1 MKTISIM
8 TACYNEEDNVVQLAD
23 AVRKVM
29 KDELPQYD
37 YEHVFIDNCSE
48 DSTLSL
54 LRAICSRDKHVR
66 VIENARNFGHIRSPF
81 YGILQTAGDCTIS
94 MAADFQDPPS
104 LIPTF
109 IRKWEEGY
117 KVVCA
122 VKTTSKESHAMF
134 GIRKLYYRLVKKMS
148 EVDSI
153 DNFTGFGLYDKQV
166 ITALKLMEDPYPY
179 FRGLICEIG
188 FKRAIVEFNQP
199 KRERGKTHN
208 NFYTLFDMAMLGITA
223 NSKVPLRL
231 ATIGGF
237 IFSVIALI
245 GALVYFIL
253 KLVFWYNMPM
263 GIAPLIIS
271 VFFFSSIQLFF
282 IGLLGEYIAQIL
294 TKVTNRPL
302 VIESERI
309 NFDSDAKAAVKTD
322 ITGESPDEDTTSAD
336 AATEESS
343 IVTNSNADNNKETD
357 NAN

>member
-1 MKTISIM
+1 MKKISIV
-8 TACYNEEDNVVQLAD
+8 TACYNEEMNVVQISD
-23 AVRKVM
+23 AVRKIM
-29 KDELPQYD
+29 TEELAQYD

-48 DSTLSL
+48 DNTLSL
-54 LRAICSRDKHVR
+54 LRQICSRDNHVK
-66 VIENARNFGHIRSPF
+66 VIENSRNFGYIRSPF
-81 YGILQTAGDCTIS
+81 HGLMQVEGDCAIS
-94 MAADFQDPPS
+94 LVADFQDPPS
-104 LIPTF
+104 LIPTLVK
-109 IRKWEEGY
+109 KWEEGY

-122 VKTTSKESHAMF
+122 VKTTSKENPLMYLMRSM
-134 GIRKLYYRLVKKMS
+134 YYKTLKKMS

-153 DNFTGFGLYDKQV
+153 NHFTGFGLYDKQV
-166 ITALKLMEDPYPY
+166 VEALRLMDDPYPY
-179 FRGLICEIG
+179 FRGLICEVG
-188 FKRAIVEFNQP
+188 FKRALVEFEQP
-199 KRERGKTHN
+199 KRERGKTHSS
-208 NFYTLFDMAMLGITA
+208 FYKLFDVAMLGITA

-309 NFDSDAKAAVKTD
+309 NFDSAAKAAVKTD

>member
-1 MKTISIM
+1 MKKISII
-8 TACYNEEDNVVQLAD
+8 TGCYNEEDNVIQLTEAIC
-23 AVRKVM
+23 KIM
-29 KDELPQYD
+29 KEELPQYD

-54 LRAICSRDKHVR
+54 LRDVCSKDRHVK
-66 VIENARNFGHIRSPF
+66 VIENSRNFGHVRSPF
-81 YGILQTAGDCTIS
+81 HGMLQTTGDCTIS
-94 MAADFQDPPS
+94 MAADFQDPPD

-109 IRKWEEGY
+109 VKKWEEGY

-122 VKTTSKESHAMF
+122 VKTSSKESHAMF
-134 GIRKLYYRLVKKMS
+134 GIRKFYYNLVKKMS

-166 ITALKLMEDPYPY
+166 IAALRLMEDPYPY

-208 NFYTLFDMAMLGITA
+208 NFYTLFDMAMLGITS

-245 GALVYFIL
+245 GALVYLIL

-263 GIAPLIIS
+263 GMAPLIIG
-271 VFFFSSIQLFF
+271 VFLFSSIQLFF

-294 TKVTNRPL
+294 TKVTDRPL

-309 NFDSDAKAAVKTD
+309 NFDSGADTAASAGADAED
-322 ITGESPDEDTTSAD
+322 IKNESPARFDINE
-336 AATEESS
+336 
-343 IVTNSNADNNKETD
+343 NKESPHGK
-357 NAN
+357 

>member
-1 MKTISIM
+1 MKKISII
-8 TACYNEEDNVVQLAD
+8 TACYNEEDNVIQLAD
-23 AVRKVM
+23 AIRKIM
-29 KDELPQYD
+29 AEELPQYD
-37 YEHVFIDNCSE
+37 YEHVFIDNCSA

-54 LRAICSRDKHVR
+54 LRAICSGDKHVR

-81 YGILQTAGDCTIS
+81 YGMLQTTGDCTIS

-237 IFSVIALI
+237 IFSVIALV

-253 KLVFWYNMPM
+253 KLAFWYNMPM
-263 GIAPLIIS
+263 GMAPLIIS

-309 NFDSDAKAAVKTD
+309 NFDAGTDAAAAVDTQSV
-322 ITGESPDEDTTSAD
+322 SPIKSD
-336 AATEESS
+336 
-343 IVTNSNADNNKETD
+343 SNADNNKETD

>member
-1 MKTISIM
+1 MKKISIM
-8 TACYNEEDNVVQLAD
+8 TACYNEEENVVQLTD
-23 AVRKVM
+23 AVRKIM
-29 KDELPQYD
+29 GEELPMYD

-48 DSTLSL
+48 DNTLSL
-54 LRAICSRDKHVR
+54 LREICAKDPHVK

-81 YGILQTAGDCTIS
+81 HGLLQTEGDCTIS
-94 MAADFQDPPS
+94 MAADFQEPPA

-109 IRKWEEGY
+109 VKKWEEGF

-122 VKTTSKESHAMF
+122 VKTTSKENKMMF
-134 GIRKLYYRLVKKMS
+134 GIRKFYYNIVKKMS

-166 ITALKLMEDPYPY
+166 IAALRLMEDPYPY

-208 NFYTLFDMAMLGITA
+208 SFYTLFDMAMLGITA

-231 ATIGGF
+231 ATIIGF
-237 IFSVIALI
+237 IFSVLSLCVAIL
-245 GALVYFIL
+245 YFIL
-253 KLVFWYNMPM
+253 KLIFWNSMSM
-263 GIAPLIIS
+263 GMAPIVIGMF
-271 VFFFSSIQLFF
+271 FFFSVQIFF

-294 TKVTNRPL
+294 TKVTNRPR

-309 NFDSDAKAAVKTD
+309 NF
-322 ITGESPDEDTTSAD
+322 ED
-336 AATEESS
+336 
-343 IVTNSNADNNKETD
+343 KK
-357 NAN
+357 

>member
-1 MKTISIM
+1 MKKISII
-8 TACYNEEDNVVQLAD
+8 TACYNEEENIVQLSA
-23 AVRKVM
+23 AVSKIM
-29 KDELPQYD
+29 KEELPQYN
-37 YEHVFIDNCSE
+37 YEHIFIDNCSD

-54 LRAICSRDKHVR
+54 LRDICSKDDHVK

-94 MAADFQDPPS
+94 MAADFQEPPS
-104 LIPTF
+104 LIPHF
-109 IRKWEEGY
+109 VKKWEEGF

-122 VKTTSKESHAMF
+122 VKTSSKESHTMF
-134 GIRKLYYRLVKKMS
+134 GIRKFYYNLVKKMS

-153 DNFTGFGLYDKQV
+153 DNFTGFGLYDRQV
-166 ITALKLMEDPYPY
+166 IAALRLMEDPYPY

-199 KRERGKTHN
+199 KRERGKSHN
-208 NFYTLFDMAMLGITA
+208 SFYTLFDMAMLGITA

-237 IFSVIALI
+237 IFSII
-245 GALVYFIL
+245 SFIIALVYLIL
-253 KLVFWYNMPM
+253 KLAFWYNMPM
-263 GIAPLIIS
+263 GMAPIIIG
-271 VFFFSSIQLFF
+271 VFFFSSVQLFF

-309 NFDSDAKAAVKTD
+309 NFDDDKK
-322 ITGESPDEDTTSAD
+322 
-336 AATEESS
+336 
-343 IVTNSNADNNKETD
+343 
-357 NAN
+357 